1 MKRLSNKKYKWNKIL
16 TVLVW
21 ALIFTPLFLLLIGCQ
36 TPKTAQTTDSM
47 PFCQEWNTMGDM
59 DGGEPVT
66 PKQRRMFHLGY
77 FLTKSD
83 FVRTTLN
90 QHFGEDNDLVD
101 RSVTC
106 YEENAMYLVEQVD
119 DICKCSEEDK
129 KDEVI
134 SALNKYVNECVR
146 EAGRETK
153 REK

>member
-1 MKRLSNKKYKWNKIL
+1 
-16 TVLVW
+16 
-21 ALIFTPLFLLLIGCQ
+21 
-36 TPKTAQTTDSM
+36 
-47 PFCQEWNTMGDM
+47 MGDM

-66 PKQRRMFHLGY
+66 PNQRRMFHLGY